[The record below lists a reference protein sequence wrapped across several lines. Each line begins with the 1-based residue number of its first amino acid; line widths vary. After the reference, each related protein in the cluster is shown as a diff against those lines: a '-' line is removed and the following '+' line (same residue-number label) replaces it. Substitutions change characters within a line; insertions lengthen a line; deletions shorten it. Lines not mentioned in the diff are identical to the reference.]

1 MSLSSKM
8 FPKSRSTPT
17 HAGGVRKG
25 KTFSRFQ
32 ALESSDEE
40 EAASVTHAPR
50 VTEPLS
56 LAQLIAADPVMVA
69 MFAGASWADV
79 LEGPCAVTAATG
91 ARATFSAAYIQ
102 AEREAFDAAQREEEA
117 GIWCQPFS
125 RKLEAHCADRF
136 DLGDLSPEEEG
147 ACMTWLYA
155 NGWHVAGG
163 RSNLE
168 AYPAD
173 LPPRVWVA
181 PVVNRFAGLL
191 EEVPAASALSE
202 PAPRPA
208 PKGKKAVT
216 VPRFCRASGGGV
228 ACADAACRYVH
239 ADTMARV
246 DKPCGFGAACG
257 SSDATGLK
265 RASCLYMHPG
275 ETWSAELV
283 VTRPV
288 PVPAVTVP
296 ACGCVGGCGH

>member
-1 MSLSSKM
+1 M

-17 HAGGVRKG
+17 HAGGVRAG
-25 KTFSRFQ
+25 KIFSRF
-32 ALESSDEE
+32 ASLESSDEE
-40 EAASVTHAPR
+40 EAPVASVTHATR

-56 LAQLIAADPVMVA
+56 LAQLIAADPVLVA
-69 MFAGASWADV
+69 MFGGASWADV
-79 LEGPCAVTAATG
+79 LEGPCAVTAATD
-91 ARATFSAAYIQ
+91 ARANFSAAYIQ
-102 AEREAFDAAQREEEA
+102 AEREAHDAAQREEEA

-125 RKLEAHCADRF
+125 RKLEAHCGDCF
-136 DLGDLSPEEEG
+136 DLGDLSAEEEG

-155 NGWHVAGG
+155 NGWHTHGS
-163 RSNLE
+163 RTSLT

-191 EEVPAASALSE
+191 EEEEAPAAVASALSQ

-208 PKGKKAVT
+208 KKAVT
-216 VPRFCRASGGGV
+216 VPRFCRSSGGGV

-257 SSDATGLK
+257 GSDPAK

-288 PVPAVTVP
+288 AAIATVP
-296 ACGCVGGCGH
+296 ACGCVGGCPH

>member
-1 MSLSSKM
+1 MSLVQKM

-25 KTFSRFQ
+25 KTFSRFA

-40 EAASVTHAPR
+40 EAVASVA
-50 VTEPLS
+50 EPLS
-56 LAQLIAADPVMVA
+56 LAQLIAADPVLVA
-69 MFAGASWADV
+69 MFGGASWADV
-79 LEGPCAVTAATG
+79 LEGPCAVTAATD
-91 ARATFSAAYIQ
+91 ARANFSDAYIQ

-117 GIWCQPFS
+117 AIWHQPFS
-125 RKLEAHCADRF
+125 AKLEAHGGDCF
-136 DLGDLSPEEEG
+136 DLGDLSAEEEG

-155 NGWHVAGG
+155 NGWHTHGS
-163 RSNLE
+163 RTSLT

-191 EEVPAASALSE
+191 EEEEPVAVASALSQ
-202 PAPRPA
+202 PAPAAA

-216 VPRFCRASGGGV
+216 VPRFCRASV
-228 ACADAACRYVH
+228 TCADAACRYVH

-288 PVPAVTVP
+288 PTVAAATVP
-296 ACGCVGGCGH
+296 ACGCVGGCPH